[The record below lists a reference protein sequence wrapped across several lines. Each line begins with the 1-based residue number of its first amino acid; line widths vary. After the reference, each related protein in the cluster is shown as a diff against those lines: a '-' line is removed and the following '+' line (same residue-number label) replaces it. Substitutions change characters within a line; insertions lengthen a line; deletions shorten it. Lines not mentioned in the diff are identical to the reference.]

1 MPKFLS
7 LVTFYFLFF
16 SIVTSN
22 LVDVLE
28 WETERLV
35 GGALRWDDGVESIEQ
50 GLAGGVS
57 VLALDVPSLEPGH
70 VGRGLEHVVAVEAR
84 NGHERHGL
92 RVVADLLDEAGHLQI
107 LIFKN

>member
-35 GGALRWDDGVESIEQ
+35 GGALRWDDGVEGVEE

-70 VGRGLEHVVAVEAR
+70 VGRRLEHVVAVEAR
-84 NGHERHGL
+84 NGHERDAL
-92 RVVADLLDEAGHLQI
+92 RVVADLLDEVGHL
-107 LIFKN
+107 